1 MRHARIRILIVL
13 ITMGSFMTLSAQA
26 RDTLP
31 GTTPARSEIL
41 VESTD
46 LLLPELDQDLPGEDI
61 PAPLAL
67 TAAFLELDA
76 DQIATLI
83 FLLQERKQASAPIA
97 QQIAQLEHTLEEL
110 LHTPEPP
117 PAAVGTL
124 VLQIRARRFALRQLK
139 QEFVESF
146 ELELDDEQL
155 HKLRAA
161 RKAKALEPVVDAL
174 DSVGLI

>member
-1 MRHARIRILIVL
+1 MRHARSRLLIVL
-13 ITMGSFMTLSAQA
+13 IAVGCFMIVSAQA

-31 GTTPARSEIL
+31 GTTPLRSESL
-41 VESTD
+41 VDSTE

-61 PAPLAL
+61 PPPLSL

-110 LHTPEPP
+110 LHTPEPA

-124 VLQIRARRFALRQLK
+124 VLQIRARRFALHQLK
-139 QEFVESF
+139 QEFVENF
-146 ELELDDEQL
+146 ELELDDEQF
-155 HKLRAA
+155 HKLRTA
-161 RKAKALEPVVDAL
+161 RKAKALAPVLDAL
-174 DSVGLI
+174 DIVGLI

>member
-1 MRHARIRILIVL
+1 MRHTWTRVLIVFIAVGCL
-13 ITMGSFMTLSAQA
+13 SFSAQA
-26 RDTLP
+26 RETLP
-31 GTTPARSEIL
+31 RTDPARSESL
-41 VESTD
+41 VESGE
-46 LLLPELDQDLPGEDI
+46 LLLPEVDQELPGEEI
-61 PAPLAL
+61 PPPLGL

-124 VLQIRARRFALRQLK
+124 VLQIRARRFALHQLK

-146 ELELDDEQL
+146 ELELDDEQF

-161 RKAKALEPVVDAL
+161 RKAKALEPVVEAL
-174 DSVGLI
+174 DTVGLI